1 MNKKGGTKLILKTL
15 VSLVIAIAVIVV
27 LLNVMDKFI
36 LFGKDEPNQQLD
48 FFNELNNKIKTGANQ
63 EKQIFQLEDN
73 YLLISFNNQDTQV
86 NAEKVI
92 RVKVGGIKPIKIN
105 TLIKK
110 PPLSTNSLC
119 LCKTKEKDY
128 LFENDCLQEEDICIE
143 HKKEINLSPLF
154 VSKLYN
160 LKISKTINNIR
171 IEHE

>member
-110 PPLSTNSLC
+110 PPLSTN
-119 LCKTKEKDY
+119 
-128 LFENDCLQEEDICIE
+128 
-143 HKKEINLSPLF
+143 
-154 VSKLYN
+154 
-160 LKISKTINNIR
+160 
-171 IEHE
+171 